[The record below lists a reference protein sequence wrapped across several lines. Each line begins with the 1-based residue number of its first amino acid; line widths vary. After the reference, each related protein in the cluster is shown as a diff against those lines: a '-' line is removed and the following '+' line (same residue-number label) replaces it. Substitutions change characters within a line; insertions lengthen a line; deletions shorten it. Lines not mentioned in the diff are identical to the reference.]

1 MKMANMDS
9 AFDFMFTSPKD
20 DKGVS
25 FIFLNL
31 VFNTLIG
38 AKVMGGG
45 GGGGGVGAG
54 QSLSTVAGG
63 PNLRRAVKYCQ
74 LDSSHIPLLSIGK
87 PEV

>member
-25 FIFLNL
+25 VILNL
-31 VFNTLIG
+31 FLVHQSVQRWWG
-38 AKVMGGG
+38 EGGG
-45 GGGGGVGAG
+45 GAV
-54 QSLSTVAGG
+54 QSLSKVAVD

-74 LDSSHIPLLSIGK
+74 LDSSRIPLLSIGK

>member
-1 MKMANMDS
+1 MKMGNMDS

-25 FIFLNL
+25 IILNL
-31 VFNTLIG
+31 LFFGTSIG

-45 GGGGGVGAG
+45 GGVGAV
-54 QSLSTVAGG
+54 QSLSKVAVD
-63 PNLRRAVKYCQ
+63 PNLRKAVKYCQ
-74 LDSSHIPLLSIGK
+74 LDSSRIPLLSIGK